1 MSQKEREQLQ
11 AELSI
16 LKELRHPNIVAY
28 FERDHIKASQDLHLY
43 MEYCGNG
50 DLGRVIR
57 DLKNKNQ
64 VCEEEY
70 VWSIF
75 SQIVSALYRCHYGE
89 DPPAAGRNV
98 MGLVGNAKPVR
109 DPRKPMILHR
119 DLKPENSQYLVLLL
133 SLDCTNNPQSFSE
146 TTTVSSWATSVCPRS
161 SNRTISPLP
170 TLVLLST
177 CRPRFA
183 RRSNMDPIPTFG
195 HSVASYTRCAPS
207 HLPSFSRAPKSHRQ
221 LPQHNTRSQARHCR
235 PSQLAHCQAHAQR
248 AGSRQA
254 GTRSPRATYAHSEA
268 REGSK
273 RGHFTYP

>member
-1 MSQKEREQLQ
+1 MQIGYTDACIGHGSFGIIRKVKRKSDGYVCYHSNNNALLPADRPQILCRKEISYLKMSQKEREQLQ

-64 VCEEEY
+64 VCEEEF

-119 DLKPENSQYLVLLL
+119 DLKPENS
-133 SLDCTNNPQSFSE
+133 
-146 TTTVSSWATSVCPRS
+146 
-161 SNRTISPLP
+161 
-170 TLVLLST
+170 
-177 CRPRFA
+177 
-183 RRSNMDPIPTFG
+183 
-195 HSVASYTRCAPS
+195 
-207 HLPSFSRAPKSHRQ
+207 
-221 LPQHNTRSQARHCR
+221 
-235 PSQLAHCQAHAQR
+235 
-248 AGSRQA
+248 
-254 GTRSPRATYAHSEA
+254 
-268 REGSK
+268 
-273 RGHFTYP
+273 